1 MGIEIA
7 MTGSGELGPL
17 APGWSVQ
24 EYATPVTIGETAGG
38 TGNVSFSAAARD
50 DSLFVVN
57 NNITTTEET
66 LGSISG
72 VVKSVSQTGLNV
84 SVSHNTTLAIF
95 DATKNIPALGAGGIY
110 SAMDLCNQLSG
121 RQILIKDYIEDE
133 EATARTGRFYS
144 MGGHSAGFNI
154 NGELVQAEITDG
166 SYQAYTTTD
175 TTAYFYTEYFRQ
187 QYGIIWANSFDIVNN
202 KIWAT
207 HVKGDAFSNSPG
219 TPTSRMAFK
228 TFLDGGNV
236 SWGFAGLPDDSNTG
250 TGQQISLN
258 IDYATNTF
266 NISGQFRNGGFLQNF
281 VQTYY
286 MDTNLDRDAELAV
299 FIEYSR
305 PLVYGDDFIYTVTV
319 CNTSDYTVQGILEQV
334 ITGSAP
340 SIFNSAW
347 ELTGNVRSVYRE
359 QGKNLGNWIAEYELE
374 ETYTVTGNVTI
385 DGPVA
390 AQNGTNMWEYLQNA
404 CSAYGY
410 ELSVVDDHIIVRDI
424 GSYAIDITNATVP
437 TISPNMTL
445 TGRNVEIGFTNASNI
460 VNQEIYNA
468 YEDNNRVL
476 SVKADETITT
486 TLEISGTPAIVNL
499 PTPSAV
505 PKAGVNEYAI
515 SESDGGQIPQKLW
528 ADAGGRVDVM
538 INPTNPNA
546 IDIVLTGP
554 SSTWINP
561 TGGGTPFGGTTPLYA
576 GPYKIAYSAD
586 GTDYAALSI
595 TATGVKTKPQILKI
609 RTAADDTKVAQ
620 DIAKTI
626 INPFLVTKESAYDRG
641 EWAVLE
647 ASGPRVS
654 MSASIP
660 VTSVQAFGLVAG
672 SLIHYRDS
680 IYRVTDATIGNLVVS
695 FNATRHVTV
704 DDFDAVWNGYTV
716 GNHDL
721 TWAGY
726 DTSDQVIAPLRFVG
740 DDESVLMFLDTDV
753 NPYFDFTGEPEI
765 SVFQD
770 TDTNPY
776 YQDGGNLDGEDEI
789 RLDTDANPYDKDID
803 AT

>member
-66 LGSISG
+66 LGEISG

-95 DATKNIPALGAGGIY
+95 DATKNIPALGAGSIY

-121 RQILIKDYIEDE
+121 RQILIKDYIEGS
-133 EATARTGRFYS
+133 TVTPRTGRFYS
-144 MGGHSAGFNI
+144 MGGHSAGFNS
-154 NGELVQAEITDG
+154 NGELVQAEITNG

-175 TTAYFYTEYFRQ
+175 TTSYFYTEYFRQ
-187 QYGIIWANSFDIVNN
+187 QYGIVWANSFNIVNN

-219 TPTSRMAFK
+219 TPTSRLAFK
-228 TFLDGGNV
+228 TLLNGGNV
-236 SWGFAGLPDDSNTG
+236 SWSFSGLPNNSNTG
-250 TGQQISLN
+250 TGQQIFLD
-258 IDYATNTF
+258 IDYAANTF
-266 NISGQFRNGGFLQNF
+266 SISGEFRNAGFLQDF
-281 VQTYY
+281 IQTYY
-286 MDTNLDRDAELAV
+286 MDTNLNRDAELAV

-305 PLVYGDDFIYTVTV
+305 PLVYGGDFTYTVTV
-319 CNTSDYTVQGILEQV
+319 CNTSDYTVQGTLEQV
-334 ITGSAP
+334 ITGSVP
-340 SIFNSAW
+340 SIFNTAW
-347 ELTGNVRSVYRE
+347 DVTGNVRSIYRE
-359 QGKNLGNWIAEYELE
+359 QGKNLGDWIAEYELE

-445 TGRNVEIGFTNASNI
+445 TGRNVEVGFTNASNI
-460 VNQEIYNA
+460 VDQEIYNA
-468 YEDNNRVL
+468 YDDNNRVL

-505 PKAGVNEYAI
+505 PRAGVNEYAI

-554 SSTWINP
+554 SSSWVDP
-561 TGGGTPFGGTTPLYA
+561 SAGGTPFGGTTPLYA
-576 GPYKIAYSAD
+576 GPYKIAYTAA

-595 TATGVKTKPQILKI
+595 TATGVKTKPQVLKI

-626 INPFLVTKESAYDRG
+626 NNPFIVTKQSAYDRG
-641 EWAVLE
+641 EWAVVE
-647 ASGPRVS
+647 ASGPRVT

-660 VTSVQAFGLVAG
+660 VTSVQSFGLVAG

-704 DDFDAVWNGYTV
+704 DDFDAVWNGFTV

-721 TWAGY
+721 TWLGY
-726 DTSDQVIAPLRFVG
+726 DASDQVIAPLRFVG

-753 NPYFDFTGEPEI
+753 NPYYDFTGEPEI

-789 RLDTDANPYDKDID
+789 HLDTDSNPYDKDID
-803 AT
+803 AS

>member
-38 TGNVSFSAAARD
+38 TGNVSFTAAARE

-66 LGSISG
+66 LGAISG
-72 VVKSVSQTGLNV
+72 VVKSVSETGLNV
-84 SVSHNTTLAIF
+84 NISHNTTLAIF
-95 DATKNIPALGAGGIY
+95 DANKNIPALGAGGIY

-121 RQILIKDYIEDE
+121 RQILIKDYVEGSTI
-133 EATARTGRFYS
+133 TPRTGRFYS
-144 MGGHSAGFNI
+144 MGGHSAGFNT
-154 NGELVQAEITDG
+154 NGELIQAENTEG
-166 SYQAYTTTD
+166 SYQRYD
-175 TTAYFYTEYFRQ
+175 PTAGQFYTEYFRQ
-187 QYGIIWANSFDIVNN
+187 QYGIIWANSFNIVNN

-207 HVKGDAFSNSPG
+207 YVNGDTFSNSPG

-228 TFLDGGNV
+228 TFLNGGNV
-236 SWGFAGLPDDSNTG
+236 SWGFSGLPDDSNTG
-250 TGQQISLN
+250 QGQQIYLSIN
-258 IDYATNTF
+258 YAANTF
-266 NISGQFRNGGFLQNF
+266 NISGQFRNAGLLQNF
-281 VQTYY
+281 TQTYY
-286 MDTNLDRDAELAV
+286 METNLDRDAELAV
-299 FIEYSR
+299 FIEYNR
-305 PLVYGDDFIYTVTV
+305 PLVYGDDFIYTVTI
-319 CNTSDYTVQGILEQV
+319 CNTSDYTVKGSLEQV
-334 ITGSAP
+334 ITGSTP
-340 SIFNSAW
+340 SIFNTSW
-347 ELTGNVRSVYRE
+347 TLSGNVKSIYRE
-359 QGKNLGNWIAEYELE
+359 QGKDLDNWIAEYELD
-374 ETYTVTGNVTI
+374 ETYSVTGDVTI

-410 ELSVVDDHIIVRDI
+410 ELSVVNDQIVVRDI

-468 YEDNNRVL
+468 YDDNNRVL
-476 SVKADETITT
+476 SVKADETVTT

-499 PTPSAV
+499 PTPSPSARS
-505 PKAGVNEYAI
+505 GVNQYAI
-515 SESDGGQIPQKLW
+515 SESDGGQVPQKLW

-554 SSTWINP
+554 SSSWVDP
-561 TGGGTPFGGTTPLYA
+561 VAGGTPFGGTTPLYA
-576 GPYKIAYSAD
+576 GPYKIAYSAA

-595 TATGVKTKPQILKI
+595 TATGVRTKPQILKI

-626 INPFLVTKESAYDRG
+626 NNPFIVTKQSAYARG
-641 EWAVLE
+641 EWAVVE
-647 ASGPRVS
+647 ASGPRVT
-654 MSASIP
+654 MSATIP
-660 VTSVQAFGLVAG
+660 VTSVQGFGLVAG

-704 DDFDAVWNGYTV
+704 DDFDAVWDGYTV

-721 TWAGY
+721 TWFGY

-753 NPYFDFTGEPEI
+753 NPYYDFTGEPEI

-789 RLDTDANPYDKDID
+789 RLDTDSNPYDKDID

>member
-1 MGIEIA
+1 MGINIE

-24 EYATPVTIGETAGG
+24 EFATPVTIGETAGG
-38 TGNVSFSAAARD
+38 TGNVSFTAAARD

-72 VVKSVSQTGLNV
+72 VVKSVSQTGLNI

-121 RQILIKDYIEDE
+121 RQILIKDYIEGS
-133 EATARTGRFYS
+133 TVTPRTGRFYS
-144 MGGHSAGFNI
+144 MGGHSAGFNS
-154 NGELVQAEITDG
+154 NGELIQAENTEG
-166 SYQAYTTTD
+166 SYQSYNPTTTL
-175 TTAYFYTEYFRQ
+175 FYTEYFRQ
-187 QYGIIWANSFDIVNN
+187 QYGIVWANSFNIVNN

-219 TPTSRMAFK
+219 TPTSRLAFK
-228 TFLDGGNV
+228 TLLNGGNV
-236 SWGFAGLPDDSNTG
+236 SWSFSGLPDNSNTG
-250 TGQQISLN
+250 TGQQIFLD
-258 IDYATNTF
+258 IDYAANTF
-266 NISGQFRNGGFLQNF
+266 SISGEFRNAGFLQDF

-286 MDTNLDRDAELAV
+286 MDTNLNRDAELAV

-305 PLVYGDDFIYTVTV
+305 PLVYGGDFTYTVTV
-319 CNTSDYTVQGILEQV
+319 CNTSDYTVQGTLEQV
-334 ITGSAP
+334 ITGSVP
-340 SIFNSAW
+340 SIFNTAW
-347 ELTGNVRSVYRE
+347 DVTGNVRSIYRE
-359 QGKNLGNWIAEYELE
+359 QGKNLGDWIAEYELE

-445 TGRNVEIGFTNASNI
+445 TGRNVEVGFTNASNI
-460 VNQEIYNA
+460 VDQEIYNA
-468 YEDNNRVL
+468 YDDNNRVL
-476 SVKADETITT
+476 SVKADETVTT

-505 PKAGVNEYAI
+505 PRAGVNEYAI

-554 SSTWINP
+554 SSSWVDP
-561 TGGGTPFGGTTPLYA
+561 SAGGTPFGGTTPLYA
-576 GPYKIAYSAD
+576 GPYKIAYSTG

-595 TATGVKTKPQILKI
+595 TATGVRTKPQVLKI

-626 INPFLVTKESAYDRG
+626 NNPFIVTKQSAYDRG
-641 EWAVLE
+641 EWAVVE
-647 ASGPRVS
+647 ASGPRVT

-660 VTSVQAFGLVAG
+660 VTSVQSFGLVAG

-704 DDFDAVWNGYTV
+704 DDFDAVWNGFTV

-721 TWAGY
+721 TWFGY
-726 DTSDQVIAPLRFVG
+726 DASDQVIAPLRFVG

-753 NPYFDFTGEPEI
+753 NPYYDFTGEPEI

-789 RLDTDANPYDKDID
+789 RLDTDTNPYDKDID
-803 AT
+803 AS